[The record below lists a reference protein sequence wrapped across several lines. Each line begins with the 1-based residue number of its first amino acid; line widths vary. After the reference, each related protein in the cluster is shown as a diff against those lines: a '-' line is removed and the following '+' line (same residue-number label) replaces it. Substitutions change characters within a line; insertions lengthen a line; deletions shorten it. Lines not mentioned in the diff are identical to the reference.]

1 MALLLRKN
9 LFLSSLLVILF
20 TSCAPTFKYHFKGVE
35 VVNNKTVKPVVQPN
49 EALLYKAQ
57 IKLYNKYFSGL
68 ILLKQTTQDTAHLV
82 FVTEL
87 GMQMFD
93 FEIANNQLNLKYV
106 FEPLN
111 KPKILSLLA
120 HDMKLILL
128 QYLYEQESKVYEN
141 GDNSGLIYATKQD
154 KKTHFYYVNSSTKTV
169 VKSIIKGPLFI
180 KQKVNYTYDKEQK
193 LSKIEL
199 KHKGFIRL
207 KIILNKI
214 DK

>member
-35 VVNNKTVKPVVQPN
+35 LANSTTVKPVVQPN

-57 IKLYNKYFSGL
+57 IKLYSNYFSGL

-93 FEIANNQLNLKYV
+93 FEIVNNQLSLKYV

-111 KPKILSLLA
+111 KPKILTLLA

-128 QYLYEQESKVYEN
+128 QYLYDKESKIYEN
-141 GDNSGLIYATKQD
+141 RDKSSLIYANKHD
-154 KKTHFYYVNSSTKTV
+154 KKEHYYFVSATTKRII
-169 VKSIIKGPLFI
+169 KSIVKGSIFV
-180 KQKVNYTYDKEQK
+180 KQEVNYTYDNEQK
-193 LSKIEL
+193 LGKIEL

-207 KIILNKI
+207 KIILNRI